1 MTKPKT
7 KKTSPKKEKPNAKE
21 RIFCNEYIKTLN
33 ATQSYLKAYP
43 NASYNTAKTE
53 GCKLLTKPY
62 IQEYIQDRLEAK
74 EQDSIADANEVLEY
88 FTRVLRG
95 QEKDT
100 LGFDASIKD
109 RNKAGE
115 LLAKRYALFE
125 DKAKD
130 EARPMPKIEI
140 EVVDNRDLEA
150 VLYENRQNEE

>member
-1 MTKPKT
+1 MTKPIN
-7 KKTSPKKEKPNAKE
+7 PKKEKPNPKE
-21 RIFCNEYIKTLN
+21 CIFCNEYIINLN

-43 NASYNTAKTE
+43 KASYNTAKTE

-62 IQEYIQDRLEAK
+62 IQKYIQDRLDSK
-74 EQDSIADANEVLEY
+74 EKDSIADATEVLEY

-95 QEKDT
+95 EEKDT

-140 EVVDNRDLEA
+140 EVVDNSDLEA
-150 VLYENRQNEE
+150 VLYENRDIQE

>member
-1 MTKPKT
+1 MTKAR
-7 KKTSPKKEKPNAKE
+7 SPKKEKPNPKE
-21 RIFCNEYIKTLN
+21 RIFCNEYIVNLN

-62 IQEYIQDRLEAK
+62 IQKYIQDRLDSK
-74 EQDSIADANEVLEY
+74 EKNSIADATEVLEY

-95 QEKDT
+95 EEKDT

-125 DKAKD
+125 DKTKED
-130 EARPMPKIEI
+130 DRPMPKIEI
-140 EVVDNRDLEA
+140 EVVDNSDLEA
-150 VLYENRQNEE
+150 VLYENRDIQE